1 VGALAHLLKNRF
13 YIGEVVYRGEVHGG
27 EQAPIVDR
35 ALFAAV
41 QAKLAAQ
48 ARARRC
54 RLRGSPALLSGR
66 LFDNR
71 GNRMSPTH
79 ANKGGARYRYYVSQ
93 AVLQNK
99 PPPSGSVGRVPAAEI
114 EALVVATLRSH
125 LSASSAGEQL
135 PDNDRDL
142 LERHLERVTLTPN
155 HLELRLRQIIE
166 PAQAHDPANTSAGCP
181 TASVTTMA
189 VPWTSPVPAA
199 VKGII
204 HVPPH
209 NTPIK
214 ASRREALLI
223 AIAKARQW
231 IDDLAHGRAA
241 SFAVIARREG
251 KVERHIR
258 LLAPLAFVSPRIV
271 SALLDGTAPADLTL
285 TKLARALPYCWAEQ
299 ERRVGTSAPFHG

>member
-1 VGALAHLLKNRF
+1 
-13 YIGEVVYRGEVHGG
+13 
-27 EQAPIVDR
+27 
-35 ALFAAV
+35 
-41 QAKLAAQ
+41 
-48 ARARRC
+48 
-54 RLRGSPALLSGR
+54 
-66 LFDNR
+66 
-71 GNRMSPTH
+71 
-79 ANKGGARYRYYVSQ
+79 
-93 AVLQNK
+93 
-99 PPPSGSVGRVPAAEI
+99 
-114 EALVVATLRSH
+114 
-125 LSASSAGEQL
+125 L

-166 PAQAHDPANTSAGCP
+166 PQAHDPANTSAGRP
-181 TASVTTMA
+181 IASVTTMA

-204 HVPPH
+204 HVPAH

-214 ASRREALLI
+214 ASRREVLLI

-258 LLAPLAFVSPRIV
+258 QLAPLAFVSPRIV

-299 ERRVGTSAPFHG
+299 ERRVGTSAPFHC

>member
-1 VGALAHLLKNRF
+1 
-13 YIGEVVYRGEVHGG
+13 
-27 EQAPIVDR
+27 
-35 ALFAAV
+35 
-41 QAKLAAQ
+41 
-48 ARARRC
+48 
-54 RLRGSPALLSGR
+54 LLSGH

-93 AVLQNK
+93 AVLQK
-99 PPPSGSVGRVPAAEI
+99 QSQPPGLVGRVPAAEI
-114 EALVVATLRSH
+114 EALVLAALRSH

-166 PAQAHDPANTSAGCP
+166 PAQAHDPANTSAGRP

-204 HVPPH
+204 HVPVH

-214 ASRREALLI
+214 AGRREALLI
-223 AIAKARQW
+223 AIAKARRW
-231 IDDLAHGRAA
+231 IDDLVHGRAA
-241 SFAVIARREG
+241 SFAAIAG
-251 KVERHIR
+251 
-258 LLAPLAFVSPRIV
+258 VSSLSDCAGSGPFGRPITLPPCRQSRGWWEPRARCGSCPRPCRFR
-271 SALLDGTAPADLTL
+271 SA
-285 TKLARALPYCWAEQ
+285 R
-299 ERRVGTSAPFHG
+299 